1 MKPIVILFSSALLVL
16 GVAVAEEP
24 TTTSAP
30 TLGPPVVAEEPAKE
44 ESKEEKVLEE
54 RYVTDKLVL
63 GMKDNPEGTGKS
75 IKLLRSGMKLEVL
88 EKRGAYN
95 RVRTEEGLIGW
106 AKSNFMVK
114 DKPAILIVSEMEKEN
129 KALRKEID
137 KLKKN
142 GTTNQTS
149 KPESKSES
157 TEKPLED
164 ESVKQRLMEIET
176 ALTEARKQLKE
187 KEAQLEAVEDSMPVG
202 ESSGISFTAI
212 LIALLLGLGIG
223 GVLMYIYFDNRI
235 SQRFAGMKV

>member
-1 MKPIVILFSSALLVL
+1 MKPLVILFSSALLML

-24 TTTSAP
+24 TTTPAP
-30 TLGPPVVAEEPAKE
+30 TLGPAVAEEPAKE
-44 ESKEEKVLEE
+44 EPVEEKVLEE
-54 RYVTDKLVL
+54 LYVTDKLVL

-88 EKRGAYN
+88 EKQGAYN
-95 RVRTEEGLIGW
+95 RVRTEEGLVGW

-114 DKPAILIVSEMEKEN
+114 DKPAVLIVSELEKEN

-137 KLKKN
+137 KLK
-142 GTTNQTS
+142 TTSASPSSTKVETKTVTS
-149 KPESKSES
+149 
-157 TEKPLED
+157 EKPVED
-164 ESVKQRLMEIET
+164 ESVKQRLMELET
-176 ALTEARKQLKE
+176 ALSEASKQLQE
-187 KEAQLEAVEDSMPVG
+187 KEAQLEAAKDGLPVV